1 MWASACQTR
10 FVRVFLW
17 APLVL
22 IWVHVQCSYHR
33 LVRHTPVRAHD
44 DPRSPIGL
52 TAWVWAPPMLAHPPA
67 KPRVAS

>member
-52 TAWVWAPPMLAHPPA
+52 
-67 KPRVAS
+67 